1 MVLRRTPTV
10 TYRRWDERPYR
21 CRMPADS
28 TTGRT
33 LRAQPASVAVP
44 PSLAEI
50 APRVDARIDAL
61 LASELERWTAVDTAL
76 EEPFDALRQLV
87 LAGGKRLRPAF
98 CHWAFVGAGGSA
110 GDAAVVD
117 AGAALELLHTF
128 ALIHDDIMDGSPT
141 RRALDT
147 VHVSFE
153 DRHLLN
159 EWRGERRQFGEGV
172 AILVGDLAFVY
183 ADMLLAG
190 APPAA
195 IAVFNELR
203 IEVNVGQ
210 YLDLAATARGDLSRQ
225 TAQRISQYKSGKY
238 TVERPLHLGAAL
250 AGRLD
255 ELATDLTGYGM
266 PLGEAFQLRD
276 DLLGVFGDTS
286 LTGTP
291 VGEDLREGKP
301 TMLWAIAS
309 ERAGPAERRLVAR
322 VGAPELDADDVGA
335 LQELLVTSGA
345 RDEVESLI
353 ETLVVEAI
361 SALDNIRL
369 TPESCVALRK
379 LASYA
384 SGRDH

>member
-1 MVLRRTPTV
+1 MAPDR
-10 TYRRWDERPYR
+10 
-21 CRMPADS
+21 

-33 LRAQPASVAVP
+33 TVRALPASVAVP
-44 PSLAEI
+44 HSLAEI
-50 APRVDARIDAL
+50 GPRVDARIDAL
-61 LASELERWTAVDTAL
+61 LAGELDRWSAVDTAL
-76 EEPFDALRQLV
+76 AEPFAALRELV

-110 GDAAVVD
+110 GDVAVVD

-141 RRALDT
+141 RRARDT

-153 DRHLLN
+153 DRHLLHD
-159 EWRGERRQFGEGV
+159 WRGERRRFGEGV

-183 ADMLLAG
+183 ADMLLTG

-225 TAQRISQYKSGKY
+225 TAQRISRYKSGKY

-255 ELATDLTGYGM
+255 ELATVLSGYGM

-286 LTGTP
+286 LTGKP

-301 TMLWAIAS
+301 TMLCAIAS
-309 ERAGPAERRLVAR
+309 ERAGPRDRRLLQR
-322 VGAPELDADDVGA
+322 FGASDLDDDEVGA
-335 LQELLVTSGA
+335 LQELLVTTGA
-345 RDEVESLI
+345 RDEVEGLI
-353 ETLVVEAI
+353 DALVLEATA
-361 SALDNIRL
+361 ALGRARL
-369 TPESCVALRK
+369 TAESRVALCE
-379 LASYA
+379 LAGYA
-384 SGRDH
+384 SGRNH